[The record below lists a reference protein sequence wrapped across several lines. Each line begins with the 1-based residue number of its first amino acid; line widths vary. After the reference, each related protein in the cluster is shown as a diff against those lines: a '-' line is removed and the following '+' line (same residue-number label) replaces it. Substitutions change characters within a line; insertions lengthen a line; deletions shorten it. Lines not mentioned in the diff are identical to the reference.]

1 MTRPR
6 ALLLDA
12 MGTLIGLRRPVGE
25 LYAEAAADHGLT
37 LEAAALDRAFLQA
50 YRSAPPLAF
59 PGTAAA
65 HLEQAER
72 HWWQQR
78 IATTFAGVGVPQLP
92 MGLAADLFDR
102 FADPEPWGVYPEVPT
117 ALDRWRQRGLRLV
130 VVSNFD
136 RRLHRLLQ
144 RLGLR
149 DALDG
154 VVVSSE
160 VGAAKPDPAPLMRA
174 LEMLELPAAEVWHI
188 GDSDA
193 DEAAATAAG
202 IPCLR
207 LERPG
212 GVLLPAPVVNAPG
225 SADAPPDPGP
235 TGSS

>member
-1 MTRPR
+1 MTPPR

-37 LEAAALDRAFLQA
+37 LEAADLDRAFLQA

-78 IATTFAGVGVPQLP
+78 IAATFAAAGVPQLP

-102 FADPEPWGVYPEVPT
+102 FADPAPWGVYPEVPT
-117 ALDRWRQRGLRLV
+117 ALERWRTRGLRLV

-149 DALDG
+149 DALEE

-160 VGAAKPDPAPLMRA
+160 VGAAKPDPAPLTAA
-174 LEMLELPAAEVWHI
+174 LALLELPAAQVWHI

-193 DEAAATAAG
+193 DEAAAAAAG
-202 IPCLR
+202 IRCLR
-207 LERPG
+207 LARPG
-212 GVLLPAPVVNAPG
+212 GVLLPAPVVSEPD
-225 SADAPPDPGP
+225 SADALPAPGP

>member
-12 MGTLIGLRRPVGE
+12 MGTLIGLKRPVGAI
-25 LYAEAAADHGLT
+25 YAEAAADHGLSLDAEP
-37 LEAAALDRAFLQA
+37 LERAFLQA
-50 YRSAPPLAF
+50 YREAPPLAF
-59 PGTAAA
+59 PGTATI

-78 IATTFAGVGVPQLP
+78 IAATFAGVGVPQLP

-102 FADPEPWGVYPEVPT
+102 FAGPEPWGVYPEVPD
-117 ALDRWRQRGLRLV
+117 ALARWRDRGLRLV

-144 RLGLR
+144 RLGLGE
-149 DALDG
+149 ALEA

-160 VGAAKPDPAPLMRA
+160 VGAAKPDPAPLLRA
-174 LEMLELPAAEVWHI
+174 LDLLGLPAAAVWHI

-193 DEAAATAAG
+193 DEAAAAAAG

-207 LERPG
+207 LARPG
-212 GVLLPAPVVNAPG
+212 GVHLPLAVSGPAP
-225 SADAPPDPGP
+225 ADAPPDPGP
-235 TGSS
+235 IGSS

>member
-1 MTRPR
+1 MTPPR

-25 LYAEAAADHGLT
+25 LYAEAAADHGLN
-37 LEAAALDRAFLQA
+37 LEAGDLDRAFLQA

-78 IATTFAGVGVPQLP
+78 IAATFASVGVSQLP

-102 FADPEPWGVYPEVPT
+102 FAGPEPWGVYPEVPD
-117 ALDRWRQRGLRLV
+117 ALARWRARGLRLV

-144 RLGLR
+144 RLGLG
-149 DALDG
+149 DALEA

-160 VGAAKPDPAPLMRA
+160 VGAAKPDPAPLVRA
-174 LEMLELPAAEVWHI
+174 LDLLGLPASQVWHI

-207 LERPG
+207 LARPS
-212 GVLLPAPVVNAPG
+212 GVQLPAPVSGPAP
-225 SADAPPDPGP
+225 ADVPRDPGP
-235 TGSS
+235 IGSS

>member
-12 MGTLIGLRRPVGE
+12 MGTLFGLRRPVGE
-25 LYAEAAADHGLT
+25 IYAEAAADHGLS
-37 LEAAALDRAFLQA
+37 LEANDLDRAFLRA
-50 YRSAPPLAF
+50 YREAPPLAF
-59 PGTAAA
+59 PDTAAL

-78 IATTFAGVGVPQLP
+78 IAATFASVGVPQLP

-102 FADPEPWGVYPEVPT
+102 FAGPEPWGVYPEVPA
-117 ALDRWRQRGLRLV
+117 ALARWRSRGLRLV

-149 DALDG
+149 EALDG

-160 VGAAKPDPAPLMRA
+160 VGAAKPDPAPLVRA
-174 LEMLELPAAEVWHI
+174 LELLGLPASQVWHI
-188 GDSDA
+188 GDSEA
-193 DEAAATAAG
+193 DEAAAAAAG
-202 IPCLR
+202 IRCLR

-212 GVLLPAPVVNAPG
+212 GLHLPATVSGPAP
-225 SADAPPDPGP
+225 ADAPPDPGP
-235 TGSS
+235 IGSN